1 MKIKNPFHCWAHIL
15 ARLLPG
21 APARTR
27 TSHPSAPRADLD
39 VSEITVKVRR
49 GHLMR
54 KMNTRTL
61 ADLIR
66 LLDRIQPT

>member
-1 MKIKNPFHCWAHIL
+1 M
-15 ARLLPG
+15 ARLVATGLLNKQI
-21 APARTR
+21 A
-27 TSHPSAPRADLD
+27 ADLG